1 MEQEKPPFD
10 LVTICPPMV
19 YGPVMAGLSSLGSL
33 NTSNQRILSFIR
45 GDFANGPLPPT
56 GTLMWVDV
64 RDLALAHVRAI
75 EATEASGKRFFVTAG
90 HYSNKRLA
98 DAIRRTHPELSSRV
112 PCNDSDELT
121 DDVYGFDNGR
131 AKVLLGMDFRTL
143 AVAAGDTVRSLQEL
157 GA

>member
-1 MEQEKPPFD
+1 
-10 LVTICPPMV
+10 MV
-19 YGPVMAGLSSLGSL
+19 YGPVMPGLSSLASL

-75 EATEASGKRFFVTAG
+75 EAAQAGGKRFFVTAG

-98 DAIRRTHPELSSRV
+98 DAIRKTHPELSSQLPR
-112 PCNDSDELT
+112 DDTDELP
-121 DDVYGFDNGR
+121 DGVYGYDNGR
-131 AKVLLGMDFRTL
+131 AKVLLRIDFRTL
-143 AVAAGDTVRSLQEL
+143 EVAAGDTVRSLQEL